1 LFGIS
6 YLQAFLMI
14 VNYTDNGWK
23 IITQRSHG
31 LLAGQICAQWKK
43 TDQPARWFETLIAT
57 TEHDDVYNEFE
68 DSGLLTISGGPK
80 NFVMTRF
87 EKEYASRLMTM
98 ALTKGRYIG
107 LLVARHM
114 NFLYSADPAG
124 RRFCAELK
132 KQEPTWLKEA
142 KASVQELDA
151 SYRLLEF
158 CDAFSLLICQGMVQ
172 PEQRRMEISDGPDGK
187 FYELFSDES
196 GALIVEG
203 WPFEVPEFQISYES
217 RLVEQLEFKS
227 EAEFRKALR
236 ESPVVVN
243 ELTLRKRNQ

>member
-1 LFGIS
+1 
-6 YLQAFLMI
+6 MI

-43 TDQPARWFETLIAT
+43 SDQPARWLETLIAT
-57 TEHDDVYNEFE
+57 AEHDDVYNEFE
-68 DSGLLTISGGPK
+68 DSGLLTASGGPK

-87 EKEYASRLMTM
+87 EKEYASRLMNM

-107 LLVARHM
+107 LLIARHM
-114 NFLYSADPAG
+114 NFLYSADPEG

-132 KQEPTWLKEA
+132 KHEATWMKEA
-142 KASVQELDA
+142 KATVQELEA

-158 CDAFSLLICQGMVQ
+158 CDAFSLLICQDMVQ
-172 PEQRRMEISDGPDGK
+172 PEGRRMEISDGPDGK
-187 FYELFSDES
+187 FYELFSDER
-196 GALIVEG
+196 GALIVDS
-203 WPFEVPEFQISYES
+203 WPFEVPEFEVSYES
-217 RLVEQLEFKS
+217 RLVEPLVFKS
-227 EAEFRKALR
+227 EVEFRKALR

-243 ELTLRKRNQ
+243 ELTLRSGTR